1 MWQSRISLL
10 YRYFIISSLGPDR
23 TRWPAVVTAIAQLGN
38 PEKLASQWI
47 ISASENHSLVTEGE
61 TKVLR
66 SVCNW
71 ADWIGIRSV
80 RRWAVEKMR
89 TIRLGR
95 PTCCPRWRR
104 TGEQSDRF
112 LRNLLLDCDLFC
124 RVASGGVLFFFI
136 RPPFPCWRRAFFVYL
151 HAARFSTV
159 RLKKE
164 MESARWRR
172 RWNPFPGVAR
182 PTESLSLS
190 VCLKRFDVRAI
201 NPVLA
206 TIYYSFD
213 EHRWARRTGAEERWE
228 GRQ

>member
-104 TGEQSDRF
+104 TRAIRSVLAQSPAWLRFVLPRCIGWCPLLYSPALSVLAPRF
-112 LRNLLLDCDLFC
+112 LRLFTCRSLLDGPSKK
-124 RVASGGVLFFFI
+124 RNGI
-136 RPPFPCWRRAFFVYL
+136 R
-151 HAARFSTV
+151 
-159 RLKKE
+159 E
-164 MESARWRR
+164 MEEEVEPVSGRRSADRI
-172 RWNPFPGVAR
+172 FV
-182 PTESLSLS
+182 S
-190 VCLKRFDVRAI
+190 VCLFETLWCPR
-201 NPVLA
+201 N
-206 TIYYSFD
+206 
-213 EHRWARRTGAEERWE
+213 
-228 GRQ
+228 